1 MKKARYLAVPGLM
14 ASLDREIRACWP
26 WETAKL
32 LAGSEW
38 SEQQGQ
44 QGQQGQRVLWRPFW
58 QLFSQAF
65 SQQAFWQQL
74 FWPAFWQQLF
84 SLQAF

>member
-1 MKKARYLAVPGLM
+1 MKKARALRRRALI
-14 ASLDREIRACWP
+14 ACLDREIRACRP
-26 WETAKL
+26 SETAML

-38 SEQQGQ
+38 SEQ

-65 SQQAFWQQL
+65 WR
-74 FWPAFWQQLF
+74 PAFWRQLF
-84 SLQAF
+84 SQAF